1 MTMPDTMPGSP
12 QDPSASDAA
21 SLTGLL
27 SDYGALWDITRAPP
41 GYTARRRPRP
51 APPAVLTAATI
62 PALRELLEHGY
73 DTAALA
79 ALTRDFTA
87 WQIEHVDPGST
98 WAAISRDHHPAQV
111 ITASDLDGLRA
122 SLARGPHDTSGHP

>member
-12 QDPSASDAA
+12 QDPAATDAA

-27 SDYGALWDITRAPP
+27 SDYGALWDITRTSR
-41 GYTARRRPRP
+41 GYTARQRPRP

-98 WAAISRDHHPAQV
+98 WVAISRDRPAQV

-122 SLARGPHDTSGHP
+122 SLAHAQHDTSGHP